1 VAKTTPAFAYLRVS
15 GKGQVEG
22 DGFERQLGAIRAY
35 ASAYG
40 IRIVQ
45 VFEEKGVSGKTDLAR
60 EPTRPHGDAGGLG
73 C

>member
-1 VAKTTPAFAYLRVS
+1 MAKTTPAFAYLRVS